1 MPKTISP
8 KALLSVLLLFCASFA
23 LYLFFARPSEESS
36 ITQIQPSPF
45 VNQIRSVITTGN
57 LQAAGNVPLYA
68 NATGII
74 TKLYVQDGSVV
85 VKGQKIAEIQST
97 ATQQE
102 SLLAQASYQ
111 DALSNLQSTKTL
123 KQTLQSQLES
133 ARKAVIDA
141 ANTENI
147 LIDRL
152 NTSKKNPATGKDYTQ
167 EEIDSI
173 RSATVSA
180 RQAFG
185 AAEQRYLDADTG
197 IKSAQTTFSLA
208 QLGLAST
215 KDATLKAHADGT
227 LLNFKLQEGSLVQVG
242 SPELTPEVQPLG
254 YITNLSLYHIKVN
267 VNETR
272 IAYVQPGQSAIITF
286 DSQKEVQYKGLVRSV
301 DTIGTLTQGLVTYAV
316 LVSPT
321 EVFPDTVKPGMT
333 AEVEIIVSP

>member
-1 MPKTISP
+1 MPKPLSP
-8 KALLSVLLLFCASFA
+8 KALLSVFILVCASLA
-23 LYLFFARPSEESS
+23 LYLVFARQSEEV
-36 ITQIQPSPF
+36 ITTQLEPSPF
-45 VNQIRSVITTGN
+45 ANQIRAVIATGN

-68 NATGII
+68 NATGIV
-74 TKLYVQDGSVV
+74 TKLYAYDGSTV

-97 ATQQE
+97 ATQQQ

-111 DALSNLQSTKTL
+111 DALANLQSTRAL

-141 ANTENI
+141 ANAENI
-147 LIDRL
+147 LFDRL

-173 RSATVSA
+173 RSATISA
-180 RQAFG
+180 RQAFV
-185 AAEQRYLDADTG
+185 AAEQRYLDADTN
-197 IKSAQTTFSLA
+197 INSAQTTFSLA
-208 QLGLAST
+208 QLGLDST

-227 LLNFKLQEGSLVQVG
+227 LLNFKIQEGSLVQVG
-242 SPELTPEVQPLG
+242 SPDITPEVQPLG

-272 IAYVQPGQSAIITF
+272 ISYVQPGQSATITF

-321 EVFPDTVKPGMT
+321 EVFPDSVKPGMT